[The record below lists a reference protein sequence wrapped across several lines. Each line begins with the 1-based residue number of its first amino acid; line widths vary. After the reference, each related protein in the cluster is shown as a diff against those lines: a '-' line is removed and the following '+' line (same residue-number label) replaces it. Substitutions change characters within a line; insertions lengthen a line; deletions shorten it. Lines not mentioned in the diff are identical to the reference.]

1 MTVPSGETTSPHH
14 LHHQLILFGPPGTSK
29 SRRARDVNA
38 EALGASG
45 DNIIP
50 VMFHPDYSYGEF
62 LARLL
67 PISEDEGI
75 QYNVHAGPFIRALAK
90 AYIALGDESVGNV
103 VLLIDEIN
111 RGNCAEIFGDIFQ
124 LLDRDDEGWSC
135 YETSVSQLVLNALD
149 DEMWALNAGKDGA
162 WRIPVHAEVER
173 LIIKRQLKLPP
184 NLYLIGTMNTSDES
198 VYFMDSA
205 FKRRWNFEFRS
216 VGFDEVASHQR
227 DAVIAETE
235 YTWSEFIDALNDF
248 ILDRCPSPKM
258 DDKLVGPWF
267 IKARDPKH
275 ILPTLKQEFP
285 TEWKSI
291 AEYAEGVTRHA
302 EGADNSE
309 RFERAV
315 LALAERLP
323 PSVEQKI
330 KTLAGYDPTKPTPP
344 LRCFEAIETNVYTV
358 GYPFYL
364 RKSKNKQLMGIDGFL
379 SLLAELPTKEV
390 VYKIDRETIAGKL
403 MLYLWDNVFDR
414 DKSPL
419 AELLKVEPR
428 MLRTFGQFTDRV
440 DDFIE
445 RICKRASVGQRDE
458 TELGVDNETDAV
470 AG

>member
-45 DNIIP
+45 DSIIP

-62 LARLL
+62 VARLL
-67 PISEDEGI
+67 PISENGGI
-75 QYNVHAGPFIRALAK
+75 QYNVHAGPFIRALAM
-90 AYIALGDESVGNV
+90 AYIALGNETVANV

-135 YETSVSQLVLNALD
+135 YETSVSELVIKALD
-149 DEMWALNAGKDGA
+149 DEMWRLNPGGDGE
-162 WRIPVHAEVER
+162 WLKPLHGEVER
-173 LIIKRQLKLPP
+173 LIEKRQLRLPP
-184 NLYLIGTMNTSDES
+184 NLYFIGTMNTSDES

-216 VGFDEVASHQR
+216 VGFHEVAKCQR
-227 DAVIAETE
+227 DAVIADTH
-235 YTWSEFIDALNDF
+235 YTWSEFVDALNDF

-275 ILPTLKQEFP
+275 ILPTLRQKFSK
-285 TEWKSI
+285 EWESI
-291 AEYAEGVTRHA
+291 TEYAKGVAKHA
-302 EGADNSE
+302 EGADYSE
-309 RFERAV
+309 RFEKAV
-315 LALAERLP
+315 LALTKQLPASAAE
-323 PSVEQKI
+323 EI
-330 KTLAGYDPTKPTPP
+330 KELAGYDPTITNS
-344 LRCFEAIETNVYTV
+344 LRRFHRIERSASSA
-358 GYPFYL
+358 GYPYYL
-364 RKSKNKQLMGIDGFL
+364 KKSKNQALMGIDDFIARLGEMA
-379 SLLAELPTKEV
+379 AEET
-390 VYKIDRETIAGKL
+390 VYAIDRETIAGKL

-419 AELLKVEPR
+419 AALLGVEPR

-445 RICKRASVGQRDE
+445 RVCERASAGQGGE
-458 TELGVDNETDAV
+458 TELGVDNETDPV
-470 AG
+470 VG